1 MGSTLKE
8 KLFASAKKRSVVVE
22 VDGEKFVVQEV
33 SALDFA
39 EYGKLLKDSKPQA
52 TAFLLSK
59 CLLDEDGTTPLL
71 TQEEAL
77 GVIESARVS
86 MTFVNAI
93 MEVSGFG
100 EKESDAS

>member
-8 KLFASAKKRSVVVE
+8 KLFASAKQRSVVVE
-22 VDGEKFVVQEV
+22 VDGEKFVVREV

-39 EYGKLLKDSKPQA
+39 EYGKMLKDDKPKA

-59 CLLDEDGTTPLL
+59 CLLDEDGNLLL
-71 TQEEAL
+71 TQQEAL
-77 GVIESARVS
+77 DVIGSARVS

>member
-1 MGSTLKE
+1 MGQSLKE
-8 KLFASAKKRSVVVE
+8 KLFASAKKRSMVVD

-39 EYGKLLKDSKPQA
+39 EYGRILKEDKPKA
-52 TAFLLSK
+52 TSFLLSK
-59 CLLDEDGTTPLL
+59 CLLDEDGVTPLL
-71 TQEEAL
+71 TQEEAM

-86 MTFVNAI
+86 MQFVNAI

-100 EKESDAS
+100 EKKPDAS